1 MGDTQKEAA
10 KVVGAPSRREA
21 GTVGQ
26 AASSAAGTNAAPAS
40 ATSRP
45 AAGNGNAAAASAS
58 RQPAT
63 TRSGAAAASQEAPM
77 TPLSEQWPYLRF
89 LGFGAWWAWIWL
101 CYNSTGLMRLYPSGD
116 QAPRV
121 LLMYLVSTVAIGVST
136 FALAL
141 LWRRS
146 TKLIDSR
153 AFVIGGGALAS
164 LFTVII
170 GYSAVMGGSWFF
182 AVAAALTGVGTSV
195 ICLRAGRIYG
205 SISLGESLTA
215 GGISLLLAAF
225 LYFTGIG
232 IPEDF
237 RIFFIAALPLIA
249 ALLLT
254 MKVPDPFD
262 AQLPAGFAIAGETSA
277 SASGEG
283 GAPATA
289 SPAARRMYRK
299 LVAASALV
307 AFTAGVGKGISSMAG
322 DVFAF
327 AQNGSVTVLAVGVL
341 GVAAVVV
348 VNRGDAVRGAR
359 QVYSMLIVLGI
370 AMMLATCFGFPI
382 SYLSIGKECLWMVF
396 SCFMAYLAFRYD
408 LSAVRVFGFGQG
420 AYFFASAIG
429 WLIGACVQ
437 PHYGEGMV
445 RMAVG
450 MALAFIVVVVLV
462 YVFPE
467 NDLKKIMAR
476 SVDDD
481 AATASARETVR
492 AAQQAFSGQ
501 ACANCPAHDGALAG
515 ECAAVNADGEGIGT
529 ASSMRSSTPAESVS
543 SAASAGGKVPG
554 SLSVPMSPSVTAP
567 AAVPSQSGGN
577 PADPRYGL
585 SQRELEVLYLFAQG
599 RSASWIAEN
608 LVISKNTVRTHL
620 RAIYS
625 KLDIHSRQDLLDF
638 LAGNL
643 QN

>member
-1 MGDTQKEAA
+1 MGESKIEAA
-10 KVVGAPSRREA
+10 KVVGAPSHREA
-21 GTVGQ
+21 GAVGQ
-26 AASSAAGTNAAPAS
+26 AASFAASAGTNAAPAS

-45 AAGNGNAAAASAS
+45 AADNGNAAAA
-58 RQPAT
+58 
-63 TRSGAAAASQEAPM
+63 AASHDAPA

-101 CYNSTGLMRLYPSGD
+101 CYNSTGLMRLYPSGG
-116 QAPRV
+116 QAPHV

-146 TKLIDSR
+146 TRLIDSR

-164 LFTVII
+164 LFTVFI

-262 AQLPAGFAIAGETSA
+262 AQLPAGFAIAGANGNSPT
-277 SASGEG
+277 GEE

-481 AATASARETVR
+481 AATAAARESAR
-492 AAQQAFSGQ
+492 
-501 ACANCPAHDGALAG
+501 
-515 ECAAVNADGEGIGT
+515 
-529 ASSMRSSTPAESVS
+529 ASSATVS
-543 SAASAGGKVPG
+543 ASA
-554 SLSVPMSPSVTAP
+554 SASSVPMVNGAAP
-567 AAVPSQSGGN
+567 ACPGGN

-608 LVISKNTVRTHL
+608 LIISKNTVRTHL

-638 LAGNL
+638 LAGK
-643 QN
+643 QQQE

>member
-1 MGDTQKEAA
+1 MPPRHDAGAA
-10 KVVGAPSRREA
+10 GQVTSPVAGADVAATGAPSR
-21 GTVGQ
+21 
-26 AASSAAGTNAAPAS
+26 
-40 ATSRP
+40 P
-45 AAGNGNAAAASAS
+45 AANNAAAAAVSH
-58 RQPAT
+58 QPAT
-63 TRSGAAAASQEAPM
+63 PRSGAAASSRDVPM

-101 CYNSTGLMRLYPSGD
+101 CYSSTGLMRLYPSGD
-116 QAPRV
+116 QAPHV

-146 TKLIDSR
+146 TRLIDSR
-153 AFVIGGGALAS
+153 AFVIGGGAVAS
-164 LFTVII
+164 LFTIII

-262 AQLPAGFAIAGETSA
+262 AQLPAGIAVA
-277 SASGEG
+277 SASGTSASGEE
-283 GAPATA
+283 GAPSTA

-341 GVAAVVV
+341 GVAVVIV

-481 AATASARETVR
+481 AATAAAHESAR
-492 AAQQAFSGQ
+492 AAQQAFSSR
-501 ACANCPAHDGALAG
+501 ACAACPAHGGMPVG
-515 ECAAVNADGEGIGT
+515 ECVAVDADGEGNT
-529 ASSMRSSTPAESVS
+529 A
-543 SAASAGGKVPG
+543 
-554 SLSVPMSPSVTAP
+554 AP
-567 AAVPSQSGGN
+567 AAAGLTATSTPHGESGISTISAGNIVPESASAPTSIACAGHTVSASSASAAPQPGGN

-638 LAGNL
+638 LDGK
-643 QN
+643 QQQE